1 MDEQKPKKERSELQ
15 KLQFEKARNRA
26 LELRAEK
33 KAQKEAITPPSAPE
47 TPPATPEQPAPTP
60 PPAAPT
66 PEPPAPPRP
75 PSPPP
80 REPSPEPEPVVKALR
95 FMGGNLMFYE
105 DD

>member
-33 KAQKEAITPPSAPE
+33 KAQKEAETPPE
-47 TPPATPEQPAPTP
+47 TPEPPAPI
-60 PPAAPT
+60 

>member
-33 KAQKEAITPPSAPE
+33 KAQKEAE
-47 TPPATPEQPAPTP
+47 TPPATQEPPAPTP
-60 PPAAPT
+60 PAP
-66 PEPPAPPRP
+66 PPRP

-80 REPSPEPEPVVKALR
+80 REPSPEPEPDVKALR

>member
-33 KAQKEAITPPSAPE
+33 KAQKEAETPPSAPE
-47 TPPATPEQPAPTP
+47 TPAPTP
-60 PPAAPT
+60 PEPPAPT

>member
-33 KAQKEAITPPSAPE
+33 KAQKEAE

-60 PPAAPT
+60 PPA
-66 PEPPAPPRP
+66 PEPPAPTP
-75 PSPPP
+75 PPEPTPPP